1 MRCAA
6 TKEVESLRS
15 EKHMLEMT
23 TIHHNCN
30 TVIGGTEKTPE
41 IVQARATATD
51 KQTYSKAALPLRER
65 YMADDDCRMTALKCL
80 LSCRTWPFNCGARV
94 CASNGSF
101 ELVGS
106 VTAAM
111 AACTADCVST
121 AICSGDLRLPESG
134 PKPPGTAR
142 PSGEAPA
149 LNDPLGP
156 EKLSYTPAPP
166 RLGELSF

>member
-1 MRCAA
+1 
-6 TKEVESLRS
+6 
-15 EKHMLEMT
+15 
-23 TIHHNCN
+23 
-30 TVIGGTEKTPE
+30 
-41 IVQARATATD
+41 
-51 KQTYSKAALPLRER
+51 
-65 YMADDDCRMTALKCL
+65 MADDDCRMTALKCL

-121 AICSGDLRLPESG
+121 AICSGDFRLPESG
-134 PKPPGTAR
+134 PKPPGIAR

-156 EKLSYTPAPP
+156 EKLSYIPAPP
-166 RLGELSF
+166 RLGELSFWEGEPGKSRRPRCGWVLGGSCRGLGGELTGAKWAAPVTRTHH